1 MLYREPKV
9 LKGDRLDVGLVG
21 SDVVSVLYREP
32 KVLKGVR
39 AVGSVCALPYVS
51 VLYREPKVLKVTIKK
66 VAETPAVAF
75 QCSTV
80 SRKY

>member
-9 LKGDRLDVGLVG
+9 LKHETIHVGDVI
-21 SDVVSVLYREP
+21 DVVSVLYREP
-32 KVLKGVR
+32 KVLK
-39 AVGSVCALPYVS
+39 PVS
-51 VLYREPKVLKVTIKK
+51 LAPDDIQQIL
-66 VAETPAVAF
+66 F